1 MLKASI
7 DIGSNTTLLLIAEIK
22 NGQIFTVE
30 DHSVVT
36 ALGKD
41 LDKNKVFIES
51 SMADTFKALSDY
63 KEIITRHKLSAE
75 QTIITA
81 TEASRVA
88 LNAPA
93 FYQKIKEELGF
104 SVKIISSDEE
114 ATYTAI
120 GVSQMAKKTGENLLS
135 VLDIG
140 GASTEIIKL
149 SVEPFQKLSSISLPL
164 GSVRATDW
172 LQNDRYKDEL
182 AKILSGREL
191 KSYQTDK
198 LVCVAGS
205 MTSIGAM
212 IKGLS
217 SFEADLVNGI
227 QLSMGEFN
235 QFVDN
240 LQKYSGIDLET
251 KYPFLGKRART
262 IYAGALIA
270 RDIALELKV
279 KSLSISTA
287 GLRHGTIL
295 IGGGD
300 V

>member
-7 DIGSNTTLLLIAEIK
+7 DIGSNTTLLLIAKIK
-22 NGQIFTVE
+22 DGLMTIIE

-36 ALGKD
+36 ALGRD

-51 SMADTFKALSDY
+51 SMADTYKTLSEY
-63 KEIITRHKLSAE
+63 KEILKRHRLSPE
-75 QTIITA
+75 ETIITA

-88 LNAPA
+88 LNAPE
-93 FYQKIKEELGF
+93 FYQRIKKELGF
-104 SVKIISSDEE
+104 DVQIISSDQE
-114 ATYTAI
+114 AYYTAL
-120 GVSQMAKKTGENLLS
+120 GVSWMSKKNNNDLLH

-149 SVEPFQKLSSISLPL
+149 KCEPFSKLSSLSLPI

-172 LQNDRYKDEL
+172 LEGNRYKEEL
-182 AKILSGREL
+182 AAILSRVDL
-191 KSYQTDK
+191 KAYEAEQ

-205 MTSIGAM
+205 MTSVGAM
-212 IKGLS
+212 IKGLN
-217 SFEADLVNGI
+217 SFEADLVNGLH
-227 QLSMGEFN
+227 LSLADFN
-235 QFVDN
+235 TFVNN
-240 LQKYSGIDLET
+240 LQKYSGTELEK

-270 RDIALELKV
+270 RDLAVELKV

-287 GLRHGTIL
+287 GLRHGTI
-295 IGGGD
+295 IAGGIH